1 MLKQHSHSLALA
13 IALLFGTTAF
23 SSAHAAEPH
32 AGMPSSLLLAKNE
45 QQGPEG
51 NERLQKNLEIWRS
64 LSPEQQ
70 ARIKARREAFE
81 KLSPEEKQRLREEF
95 RAQHGG
101 RG

>member
-1 MLKQHSHSLALA
+1 MLKQHSHSFALA
-13 IALLFGTTAF
+13 AALVFGLSAF
-23 SSAHAAEPH
+23 SSAHAAH
-32 AGMPSSLLLAKNE
+32 VDASSPLLLAKNE